1 MEIIE
6 KSAEEMTISF
16 TVYDTPELKARI
28 LSYGAKAR
36 VMAPESLKDAIQEE
50 IAKMKEVY

>member
-1 MEIIE
+1 
-6 KSAEEMTISF
+6 MTISF
-16 TVYDTPELKARI
+16 TVYNTPELKARI

-36 VMAPESLKDAIQEE
+36 VLAPESLKNAIQEE